1 MDGVVGTAFDAAAG
15 LPAWLVLGLVF
26 LLPALEASTFIGV
39 VVPGEI
45 AVLIGGVAAHGGALP
60 LWAVILA
67 AIAGAVT
74 GDQVG
79 YLLGRHFGPR
89 LLERLPARLR
99 RSDNPDRARDLLRRR
114 GAPAVAAARWVAVLR
129 AIVPGLAGTSG
140 MTHARFTVANVV
152 GGALWATTIAV
163 LGYAAGQSY
172 RVLEERLGLGGE
184 LLLGVVVLV
193 GVVLWWRA
201 RRRRGRVS

>member
-1 MDGVVGTAFDAAAG
+1 M
-15 LPAWLVLGLVF
+15 F
-26 LLPALEASTFIGV
+26 LLPALESSTFIGV

-67 AIAGAVT
+67 AVAGAVT

-99 RSDNPDRARDLLRRR
+99 RSGNLDRARDLLRRR
-114 GAPAVAAARWVAVLR
+114 GAPAVAAARWAAVLR
-129 AIVPGLAGTSG
+129 AFVPGLAGMSG
-140 MTHARFTVANVV
+140 MARARFTVANVV

-163 LGYAAGQSY
+163 PAARSSSASSCWSASSCGGVRGAGADASSRDQPPAAGAPIRSSSQSNM
-172 RVLEERLGLGGE
+172 RCSVSS
-184 LLLGVVVLV
+184 
-193 GVVLWWRA
+193 RA
-201 RRRRGRVS
+201 MGWQW